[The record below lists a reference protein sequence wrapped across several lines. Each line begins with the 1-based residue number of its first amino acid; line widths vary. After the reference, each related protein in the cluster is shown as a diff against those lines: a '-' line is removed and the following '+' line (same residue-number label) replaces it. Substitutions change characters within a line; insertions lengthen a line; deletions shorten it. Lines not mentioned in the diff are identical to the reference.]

1 MPVYFVCKACRKVLA
16 AFVYSKDGWVLRL
29 PRAIRRR
36 LISCRLD
43 QVYDELDKI
52 YSGKCPH
59 CGRPLDLQGP
69 RVEVEDEGG
78 LKLYANK

>member
-16 AFVYSKDGWVLRL
+16 TFVYDEDGWVLKL
-29 PRAIRRR
+29 PRANRR
-36 LISCRLD
+36 LLSCRLD
-43 QVYDELDKI
+43 QVYSALDRA
-52 YSGKCPH
+52 YGGRCPH
-59 CGRPLDLQGP
+59 CRRPLDLQGP